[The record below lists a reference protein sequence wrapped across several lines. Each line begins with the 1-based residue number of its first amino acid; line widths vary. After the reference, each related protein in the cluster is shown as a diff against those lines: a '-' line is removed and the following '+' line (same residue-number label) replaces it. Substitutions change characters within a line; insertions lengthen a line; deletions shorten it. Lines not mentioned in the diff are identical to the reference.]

1 MRCLIKYC
9 LVSVFFLSFCSLAMA
24 EQNDS
29 GKEGAL
35 TITQKASRNIKW
47 LKTLPDGNQPMMSES
62 KFVFPTRGVVGVKTD
77 KDQKPIQEVTDA
89 RVPVWKGLDKLSR
102 PERKNALLHLKV
114 FSDLS
119 SSMLR
124 EIDNI
129 EALWNSGNYDQAVER
144 LRSFEESDDQ
154 RDILVGA
161 GWKTPR
167 MTSEPKWGT
176 DVRIGERHGIRETCM
191 DFDNGTGNLFAAIMA
206 YDGEF
211 WRVHVYFS
219 PDDGQNWYESF
230 WLWGVNEINDISG
243 VVLHGYFYIGVTVS
257 WNEKVALY
265 RFSVTTG
272 VQDYDYEPEYP
283 IDEGYDVLEIAF
295 TSNADYADNRIYL
308 LAILASDS
316 LIYRWSNEGAVTWYD
331 IPTYVANAD
340 HGLDACYNEGA
351 SGYFVFVSLVDH
363 DGRLRVARK
372 SLAGWGNIDLD
383 YADEKTS
390 IAAYDDRI
398 ITAFEYIYP
407 DGQGIKYWISY
418 EGGEEWRWGSV
429 AEPSPGQHFTA
440 PDVAARRGGGMGVV
454 YSEEVG
460 EPDPC
465 WYRHREYGTGPG
477 TATWSD
483 PEQFNE
489 QDVATGFP
497 MTIEWI
503 PPLSPYCHAHGT
515 IWIGGSEIGAYFDR
529 IDREMPGDANG
540 DGVVNSADVVYLIDY
555 LFKSGP
561 APEPV
566 RLGDVNCDEIVNSA
580 DVVYLIN
587 YLFKGGPPP
596 CCP

>member
-1 MRCLIKYC
+1 MKYLTKYC

-29 GKEGAL
+29 GREGAL
-35 TITQKASRNIKW
+35 TIPQKTSRNIKW
-47 LKTLPDGNQPMMSES
+47 IKALPDGHQPMISES
-62 KFVFPTRGVVGVKTD
+62 ESISPSRGAFDVKTD
-77 KDQKPIQEVTDA
+77 KDQKPIPGITGADF
-89 RVPVWKGLDKLSR
+89 PVWRGLDKLSLA
-102 PERKNALLHLKV
+102 ERENALLQLDV
-114 FSDLS
+114 YGDTS
-119 SSMLR
+119 SSVLR
-124 EIDNI
+124 EGDNI
-129 EALWNSGNYDQAVER
+129 ESLWNSGNYEQAVEK
-144 LRSFEESDDQ
+144 LRNLEESQ
-154 RDILVGA
+154 GRFNILATVS
-161 GWKTPR
+161 WKVP
-167 MTSEPKWGT
+167 MVVSKPKWGT
-176 DVRIGERHGIRETCM
+176 DVRIGERYGIRETCM
-191 DFDNGTGNLFAAIMA
+191 DFDDGTGNLFAAIMA

-265 RFSVTTG
+265 RFSVITG

-295 TSNADYADNRIYL
+295 ASNADYADNRIYL

-316 LIYRWSNEGAVTWYD
+316 LIYRWSDEEAVTWYD

-351 SGYFVFVSLVDH
+351 SGYFVFVSLVDR

-372 SLAGWGNIDLD
+372 SLAGWENIDLD
-383 YADEKTS
+383 YADEKTC

-398 ITAFEYIYP
+398 ITALEYIYP

-440 PDVAARRGGGMGVV
+440 PDVAARKGGGIGVV

-460 EPDPC
+460 EPDLC

-489 QDVATGFP
+489 EDVATGFP

-503 PPLSPYCHAHGT
+503 PPLSPYCHAHGV
-515 IWIGGSEIGAYFDR
+515 IWIGGSGQAAYFDR

-540 DGVVNSADVVYLIDY
+540 DGVVNSADVVYLINY
-555 LFKSGP
+555 LFKDGP
-561 APEPV
+561 APEPWRV
-566 RLGDVNCDEIVNSA
+566 GDVNCDGIINSA